1 MSVIRLPEHVW
12 TRVHEHLFSGP
23 GERFAFLL
31 AEPCQ
36 RFHEPVFLVKDAVC
50 VPERHTKLGLGG
62 WSVTP
67 EGYLLAINAAIK
79 SNTALI
85 EAHNHGGTRPRFSP
99 TDREGLAEFVPY
111 VLDSLPARPYAATV
125 WGDSTIYGEFFA
137 PEGITGTVRS
147 ITAIGGQFRQLVS
160 RDDDEVAIDSR
171 FDRQL
176 PWFTEHGQQ
185 LLGRLRFGVV
195 GAGGTGSH
203 VLQQL
208 AYLGGG
214 DFVIVED
221 DAADQTS
228 MNRLVTATAADVG
241 TPKGILGRRLIRSVA
256 PAATVTILTTRVQ
269 SKQAIDALKSVD
281 VIFGCVDNDG
291 ARLVMTALSRAYCI
305 PYFDVAV
312 GIEVDTKVVSA
323 GGRVA
328 VVTPGGPCL
337 QCTKEIDR
345 REAYFF
351 LSDDKE
357 QQFQIERQYV
367 RGLDISAPS
376 VVSLNAAAAAMAVN
390 EFAIFFSGLRP
401 ITYYLELDLLGAG
414 RAAKGQWATPRRD
427 AADPTC
433 VVCAVAGTGDRAT
446 VDRYANTR

>member
-12 TRVHEHLFSGP
+12 TKVHDHLFSGP

-31 AEPCQ
+31 AEPCR
-36 RFHEPVFLVKDAVC
+36 RFQVPVFLVKDAVC
-50 VPERHTKLGLGG
+50 IPPHHTKLGRGG
-62 WSVTP
+62 WCVTP
-67 EGYLLAINAAIK
+67 EGYLLAINAAVK

-85 EAHNHGGTRPRFSP
+85 EAHNHGGTLPRFSP

-111 VLDSLPARPYAATV
+111 VLDSLPGRPYAATV
-125 WGDSTIYGEFFA
+125 WGDSTIYGEFFTS
-137 PEGITGTVRS
+137 EGNTGTVRS

-160 RDDDEVAIDSR
+160 RDDDQIPLDSR

-176 PWFTEHGQQ
+176 PWFTQHGQQ
-185 LLGRLRFGVV
+185 LLGRVRIGVV
-195 GAGGTGSH
+195 GAGGTGSQ

-208 AYLGGG
+208 AYLGVR

-241 TPKGILGRRLIRSVA
+241 TPKGIIARRLIRSVA
-256 PAATVTILTTRVQ
+256 PAATVTILTTKVQ
-269 SKQAIDALKSVD
+269 SEEALDALKGVD
-281 VIFGCVDNDG
+281 VVFGCVDNDG
-291 ARLVMTALSRAYCI
+291 ARLILTEISRAYCI

-328 VVTPGGPCL
+328 AVTPGGPCL
-337 QCTKEIDR
+337 QCMKEIDR

-351 LSDDKE
+351 LSDRKE
-357 QQFQIERQYV
+357 QQFQLERGYV
-367 RGLDISAPS
+367 RGLGISAPS
-376 VVSLNAAAAAMAVN
+376 VVSLNATAAATAVN

-401 ITYYLELDLLGAG
+401 ITCYSELDLLGVG
-414 RAAKGQWATPRRD
+414 RAAKGQWTSPRRD

-446 VDRYANTR
+446 VDRYAKAG